1 MKADSI
7 HPCTPK
13 GMVTRWLEL
22 STAKHGAMENVMC
35 VERRR
40 KNPDIHIPKAYTM
53 QSFLNAITEEQKLEH
68 VKW

>member
-1 MKADSI
+1 
-7 HPCTPK
+7 
-13 GMVTRWLEL
+13 MVTRWLEL